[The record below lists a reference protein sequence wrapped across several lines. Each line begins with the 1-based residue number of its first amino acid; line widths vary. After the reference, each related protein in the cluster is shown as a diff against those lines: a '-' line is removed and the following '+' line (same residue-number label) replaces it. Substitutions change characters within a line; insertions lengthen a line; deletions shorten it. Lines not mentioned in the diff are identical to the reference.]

1 MHTLFRGLL
10 LTAASSWL
18 ALSAAAQVVVPPT
31 EGKAPAPA
39 PTSLPRAQPA
49 PAKSA
54 PYAGGMKINI
64 SPDGSKY
71 VRIMTAHQ
79 LWVRYNENNTGTVS
93 ATEEAT
99 PDQVDFGLRRSR
111 VLLVSQL
118 NSRFLVITQLG
129 INGQSTISGGAPGEP
144 SGPGKKPQFYLHDAL
159 AEYKVNQYLS
169 VGGGLHYYNGISRQ
183 TSFAAFSLIALDVP
197 GTQSPVI
204 DAIDQTGRG
213 LGVYARGRV
222 GSFDYRLSVND
233 AFRNN
238 VTSSPATLV
247 TDVAQFN
254 PRSRGKVLQGYFDWE
269 FLDKELNLV
278 PFAVGNYLGARRVF
292 NLGAGFLHYANGMYS
307 RAQAA
312 PTPLPTTTAGAWAI
326 PYNRHDVSVVAAD
339 LFFDTPVD
347 TTSRNQTAFTVYAA
361 AYKYNMGP
369 NYVRYGGT
377 LNPGSGSAALR
388 GNAVPIVGTG
398 TAQSI
403 QSGFLLPRRLLGP
416 KMRLQPYVSYIH
428 GRYEGLRRE
437 DGSIQDVH
445 ILDGGVNV
453 LLDGHQAKVTLNYR
467 ARPDFND
474 VNHVNYRP
482 EVTMQL
488 QVIL

>member
-1 MHTLFRGLL
+1 MTNLLRCL
-10 LTAASSWL
+10 LTAGTAL
-18 ALSAAAQVVVPPT
+18 AVATAQAQVVAPPT
-31 EGKAPAPA
+31 TGRAPDPAPISLPQTNPA
-39 PTSLPRAQPA
+39 PT
-49 PAKSA
+49 KST

-118 NSRFLVITQLG
+118 NPRFLVITQLG

-144 SGPGKKPQFYLHDAL
+144 TGPGKKPQFYLHDAL
-159 AEYKVNQYLS
+159 VEYKVNKYMS
-169 VGGGLHYYNGISRQ
+169 AGGGLHYYNGISRQ
-183 TSFAAFSLIALDVP
+183 TSFAAFSLITLDVP

-213 LGVYARGRV
+213 LGVYTRGRV
-222 GSFDYRLSVND
+222 GNFDYRLSVND

-238 VTSSPATLV
+238 VTSSPATLA
-247 TDVAQFN
+247 TNVAQFN
-254 PRSRGKVLQGYFDWE
+254 PRSRGKILQGYFDWE

-292 NLGAGFLHYANGMYS
+292 NLGTGFLYYADGMYS
-307 RAQAA
+307 RSQAA
-312 PTPLPTTTAGAWAI
+312 PSPLPTTTAGAWDV
-326 PYNRHDVSVVAAD
+326 PYAKHDLSVLSAD

-347 TTSRNQTAFTVYAA
+347 TSARNQTAFTVYTAL
-361 AYKYNMGP
+361 YKYNMGP

-388 GNAVPIVGTG
+388 GNSVPVVGTG
-398 TAQSI
+398 TAQTI
-403 QSGFLLPRRLLGP
+403 QTGFLLPRRLLGP
-416 KMRLQPYVSYIH
+416 KVRLQPYVSYIH

-437 DGSIQDVH
+437 VGGIQDVH
-445 ILDGGVNV
+445 IMDGGVNV

-474 VNHVNYRP
+474 VNNVNYRP

>member
-1 MHTLFRGLL
+1 MHKRLPRLLLVGAL
-10 LTAASSWL
+10 LTAAT
-18 ALSAAAQVVVPPT
+18 AHAQIVVPPT
-31 EGKAPAPA
+31 TGKAPDPA
-39 PTSLPRAQPA
+39 PTVIPKSTPA
-49 PAKSA
+49 PVKST
-54 PYAGGMKINI
+54 PYAGGMKISL

-111 VLLVSQL
+111 ILLVSQL
-118 NSRFLVITQLG
+118 NPRFLVITQLG

-144 SGPGKKPQFYLHDAL
+144 SGPGKKPQFYVHDAL
-159 AEYKVNQYLS
+159 VEYKVNQYLS
-169 VGGGLHYYNGISRQ
+169 AGGGLHYYNGISRQ
-183 TSFAAFSLIALDVP
+183 TSFAAFSLITLDVP

-213 LGVYARGRV
+213 LGVYLRGRINH
-222 GSFDYRLSVND
+222 FDYRLSVND

-238 VTSSPATLV
+238 VNSTPATLV

-254 PRSRGKVLQGYFDWE
+254 PRSRGKIYQGYFDWE

-278 PFAVGNYLGARRVF
+278 PFVVGNYLGARKVF
-292 NLGAGFLHYANGMYS
+292 NVGAGFLYHAEGMYS
-307 RAQAA
+307 RPEEA
-312 PTPLPTTTAGAWAI
+312 PTTLRAGTTAWNAI
-326 PYNRHDVSVVAAD
+326 PYQRHDLSVLSTDV
-339 LFFDTPVD
+339 FFDTPVD
-347 TTSRNQTAFTVYAA
+347 TAARNQTAFAVYAA

-377 LNPGSGSAALR
+377 LNPGTGSAALR
-388 GNAVPIVGTG
+388 GNAVPVVGTG
-398 TAQSI
+398 TAQTV
-403 QSGFLLPRRLLGP
+403 QAGFLLPRRLLGP
-416 KMRLQPYVSYIH
+416 KIRLQPYASYIH
-428 GRYEGLRRE
+428 GRYEGLRRT
-437 DGSIQDVH
+437 DGRLQDVH
-445 ILDGGVNV
+445 IMDGGVNV

-467 ARPDFND
+467 ARPDFNN
-474 VNHVNYRP
+474 VNNLDYRP